1 MARLGIDEE
10 QVETISV
17 DSEPEEEES
26 NYRRL
31 VHQLDSIHIMF
42 LHIPILFHDTGL
54 CIILHFYVSEIK

>member
-1 MARLGIDEE
+1 MTRLGIDEE

-31 VHQLDSIHIMF
+31 VHQLDPIHIMF
-42 LHIPILFHDTGL
+42 LHITILFSRYRASY
-54 CIILHFYVSEIK
+54 IVSEIK

>member
-1 MARLGIDEE
+1 MTRLGIDEE

-42 LHIPILFHDTGL
+42 LQIPILFSRYRAL
-54 CIILHFYVSEIK
+54 YNFAFRCF